1 MWASGRIGY
10 ERPLEA
16 GCCTIRANHYVPQG
30 RKGCRK
36 CRPMLS
42 HYLRPNTWPQK
53 FLLESSSLGLGQFSV
68 FSVIG
73 VGQPRVPLFKYL
85 EEQQERGI
93 PSSAVVSP
101 THRTTQA
108 SLTTIPNLDT
118 LSNIRNPS
126 SSRNPCVSLRSSREQ
141 DVLQNAKPESL

>member
-1 MWASGRIGY
+1 
-10 ERPLEA
+10 
-16 GCCTIRANHYVPQG
+16 
-30 RKGCRK
+30 
-36 CRPMLS
+36 MLS

-93 PSSAVVSP
+93 PSSVPVLANMYTDS
-101 THRTTQA
+101 
-108 SLTTIPNLDT
+108 
-118 LSNIRNPS
+118 
-126 SSRNPCVSLRSSREQ
+126 
-141 DVLQNAKPESL
+141 VLQNHPGTL

>member
-1 MWASGRIGY
+1 MSSCFVVTDCLVCVEGPHPVWASGRIGY

-16 GCCTIRANHYVPQG
+16 GCCTMGANHYVPQG

-53 FLLESSSLGLGQFSV
+53 FLLESSSPGLGQFSV

-93 PSSAVVSP
+93 PSSVAV
-101 THRTTQA
+101 
-108 SLTTIPNLDT
+108 
-118 LSNIRNPS
+118 LSNMYTEPPRHS
-126 SSRNPCVSLRSSREQ
+126 
-141 DVLQNAKPESL
+141 